1 MLRRLMTWSYDR
13 RRRVVALW
21 VAALVAVSVLAGAA
35 GGDNEVDFTVPGSD
49 SAEAVELLQER
60 FPRFAGGT
68 VDVVYTAAGGV
79 TGPDTAARI
88 EALAGDLARVDHVVA
103 AEPGPVSPDGSIGMV
118 QVRFDVAAER
128 VPAESVE
135 RVMDLAGEAEGDG
148 LRIELGGYPIEKVER
163 SEAGSESVGL
173 VAALLI
179 LLVAFG
185 SALAAGLPLVVAG
198 LGLGVA
204 LGGIW
209 LTANVVDVPDFG
221 VQIATMIGIGVG
233 IDYALFIVTRYRSAL
248 ALGHP
253 PRQAVAI
260 AGSTAGRAVVFAGS
274 TVVISIFGLVL
285 MGRDYLW
292 GVAVATSLAVS
303 VVVFASVTVLPALLG
318 FAGRSIDRLRL
329 PRFRRHVDGRRT
341 LSWRWSRVMQRRP
354 LAAGLGAL
362 TVLLVLAA
370 PATGLRFGMPDA
382 GNGSSDLTSRR
393 AYDLTREGFG
403 PGANGPLL
411 VAVDLRAGAAGTDAG
426 AARAVD
432 RIADDLQATDGVA
445 AVLPA
450 ALNDAGDA
458 AVLTVVPRTGPQ
470 DEATESL
477 VHTLRDEVLPG
488 AVAGTGAEASVG
500 GNTAAFIDDS
510 EDTASRL
517 PLLIGGVVILSFLL
531 LMTVF
536 RSLAVALK
544 AAVMNLLS
552 IGAAYGVMALAAGGG
567 RLGDLVGI
575 EDATPVPGVAADDH
589 VRRAL
594 RVVDGLRGVPPVPRA
609 RGVRADPGQPPG
621 RGRRA
626 GEHRPGDHRGG
637 GDHGD
642 GVRRLRDGGRRVP
655 QAGRHRPGDR
665 RVRRRHRGAPG
676 AGALDDGAARGP
688 QLVAAPVARPA
699 AAPRRRRGR
708 AGDPRPRAGRHRG
721 PPGRR
726 RPGVRAR
733 ALGVP
738 HHRARPPM
746 NTFPLQPDTRRCH
759 AVADIVILSGQ
770 DIGQAQRAT
779 SAIFGVVL
787 AEFGTT
793 FDEWVVLNA
802 LATGAFPPER
812 AGLVPGLA
820 GALATGPAAVEAL
833 LDQAEAAGLARIV
846 SAPGGDPGA
855 VRVELTA
862 AGRVQHRTLRSAL
875 DLVADELYSGIPEAD
890 LAAAHRVLVEVT
902 WRADGWLN
910 LWEDTRPAEP
920 VR

>member
-1 MLRRLMTWSYDR
+1 MLRRLVTWSYDR

-21 VAALVAVSVLAGAA
+21 VAALVAASVLAGVA

-60 FPRFAGGT
+60 FPHFAGGT

-88 EALAGDLARVDHVVA
+88 EALARDIAGVDHVLA
-103 AEPGPVSPDGSIGMV
+103 AEPGPVSPDGSTGMV

-128 VPAESVE
+128 VPAGSVE

-179 LLVAFG
+179 LMVAFG

-204 LGGIW
+204 LGGVW

-248 ALGHP
+248 AQGHP

-292 GVAVATSLAVS
+292 GVAVATSLVVS

-329 PRFRRHVDGRRT
+329 PRFRRHVEGRRT

-393 AYDLTREGFG
+393 AYDLTRDGFG

-411 VAVDLRAGAAGTDAG
+411 VAVDLRAGEAGTDAG

-445 AVLPA
+445 TVLPA

-458 AVLTVVPRTGPQ
+458 AVLTVVPTTGPQ

-488 AVAGTGAEASVG
+488 AVAGTGAAASVG

-517 PLLIGGVVILSFLL
+517 PLLIGGVVVLSFLL

-567 RLGDLVGI
+567 RLGELVGI
-575 EDATPVPGVAADDH
+575 EDATPVPAWLPMTMFAVLFGLSMDYEVFLLSRVREEYVRTRDN
-589 VRRAL
+589 RRAVADGL
-594 RVVDGLRGVPPVPRA
+594 ASTARVITAAAAIMVTVFGAFVMEDAVFLKLAGIGLATAVFVDATVVRLVLVPSTMELLGDRNWWLPRWLDRLLPHVDVEGEPAIPVPEPAATDGLRADGNRESVPVP
-609 RGVRADPGQPPG
+609 
-621 RGRRA
+621 
-626 GEHRPGDHRGG
+626 
-637 GDHGD
+637 
-642 GVRRLRDGGRRVP
+642 
-655 QAGRHRPGDR
+655 
-665 RVRRRHRGAPG
+665 
-676 AGALDDGAARGP
+676 
-688 QLVAAPVARPA
+688 
-699 AAPRRRRGR
+699 
-708 AGDPRPRAGRHRG
+708 
-721 PPGRR
+721 
-726 RPGVRAR
+726 
-733 ALGVP
+733 
-738 HHRARPPM
+738 
-746 NTFPLQPDTRRCH
+746 
-759 AVADIVILSGQ
+759 
-770 DIGQAQRAT
+770 
-779 SAIFGVVL
+779 
-787 AEFGTT
+787 
-793 FDEWVVLNA
+793 
-802 LATGAFPPER
+802 
-812 AGLVPGLA
+812 
-820 GALATGPAAVEAL
+820 
-833 LDQAEAAGLARIV
+833 
-846 SAPGGDPGA
+846 
-855 VRVELTA
+855 
-862 AGRVQHRTLRSAL
+862 
-875 DLVADELYSGIPEAD
+875 
-890 LAAAHRVLVEVT
+890 
-902 WRADGWLN
+902 
-910 LWEDTRPAEP
+910 
-920 VR
+920 